1 MKKITLGFAALAA
14 SLTLAAPAFAA
25 LKVGDTAPSFS
36 IPVATDGVVS
46 TFSLKTALQNGP
58 VVVYFYPKAFTGGCS
73 LEAHQFSEAIPK
85 FEAKHVTV
93 IGVSTDEIST
103 LQKFSKEVCQGK
115 FPVGADTKAVVTK
128 AYDAQMGTMNMS
140 NRISYVVGT
149 DGKIAFV
156 HDSGDAATHV
166 STLLQAVSAGK

>member
-93 IGVSTDEIST
+93 IGVSTDEIGT

>member
-14 SLTLAAPAFAA
+14 SLTFAAPAFAA

>member
-93 IGVSTDEIST
+93 IGVSKDEIST

>member
-1 MKKITLGFAALAA
+1 MKKMVLGLAALAGATLLA
-14 SLTLAAPAFAA
+14 SPAFAA
-25 LKVGDTAPSFS
+25 LKVGDKAPGFS
-36 IPVATDGVVS
+36 IPVATNGVVS
-46 TFSLKTALQNGP
+46 TFSLQDALKSGP

-93 IGVSTDEIST
+93 VGVSTDENGT

-149 DGKIAFV
+149 NGKIAFV
-156 HDSGDAATHV
+156 HDSGDASTHV
-166 STLLQAVSAGK
+166 STLLQAVDAGK

>member
-93 IGVSTDEIST
+93 IGVSTDEIGT

-115 FPVGADTKAVVTK
+115 FPVGADTKAVVTR

>member
-1 MKKITLGFAALAA
+1 MKKITLGLTAVATATLLA
-14 SLTLAAPAFAA
+14 SPAFAA
-25 LKVGDTAPSFS
+25 LKVGDKAPGFS
-36 IPVATDGVVS
+36 IPVATNGVVS
-46 TFSLKTALQNGP
+46 TFSLQDALKSGP

-93 IGVSTDEIST
+93 VGVSTDEIGT

-156 HDSGDAATHV
+156 HDSGDASTHV
-166 STLLQAVSAGK
+166 STLLQAVDAGK